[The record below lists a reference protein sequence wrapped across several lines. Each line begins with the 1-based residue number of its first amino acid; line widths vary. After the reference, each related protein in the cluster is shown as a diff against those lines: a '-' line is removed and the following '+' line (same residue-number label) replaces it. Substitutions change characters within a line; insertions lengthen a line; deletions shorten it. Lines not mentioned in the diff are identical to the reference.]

1 MKLILGNG
9 KTAQSIARF
18 LKGQGIA
25 FQLIKDT
32 RDIDD
37 HNILQ
42 SIDEIFISPG
52 IPQTQN
58 IVILASAQNIPVTS
72 DIELF
77 SRYTKAPII
86 GITGSNGKSTVT
98 QLLGE
103 MVANDGKKVA
113 VGGNIGKPALDCLSS
128 DVDFYVIELSSYQLD
143 YTQTLNLLTGVVLN
157 ITPDHLDRYP
167 DFEHYVKSKLSL
179 YRYCQHPIINLDES
193 LTSKIDNAKCFGI
206 DMPKQATDFGTVT
219 CHGSCYFLKGDD
231 MLMAVDEMKL
241 IGKHNITN
249 ILAALSLGD
258 QIGLNIDSMIATIK
272 TFKGL
277 EHRLEWVVR
286 KQNIDYYNDSKA
298 TNAIS
303 TIKAIKALIHKHKT
317 ISLILG
323 GIAKDEDYSELF
335 ALINQHITSVILIG
349 QSTKIFKTNIKTPQ
363 THATSMQAAVDIAS
377 NTDCEAVLLSPACA
391 SFDMFDDFEQR
402 GRVFKKTIKDVI

>member
-1 MKLILGNG
+1 
-9 KTAQSIARF
+9 
-18 LKGQGIA
+18 
-25 FQLIKDT
+25 
-32 RDIDD
+32 
-37 HNILQ
+37 
-42 SIDEIFISPG
+42 
-52 IPQTQN
+52 
-58 IVILASAQNIPVTS
+58 
-72 DIELF
+72 
-77 SRYTKAPII
+77 
-86 GITGSNGKSTVT
+86 
-98 QLLGE
+98 
-103 MVANDGKKVA
+103 
-113 VGGNIGKPALDCLSS
+113 
-128 DVDFYVIELSSYQLD
+128 
-143 YTQTLNLLTGVVLN
+143 
-157 ITPDHLDRYP
+157 
-167 DFEHYVKSKLSL
+167 
-179 YRYCQHPIINLDES
+179 
-193 LTSKIDNAKCFGI
+193 
-206 DMPKQATDFGTVT
+206 
-219 CHGSCYFLKGDD
+219 
-231 MLMAVDEMKL
+231 MAVDEMKL

-402 GRVFKKTIKDVI
+402 GRVFKKTIKDAI